1 MKYTGTGPRRR
12 GRLRSASGFLSH
24 HLLRQCDQEA
34 QRSIDYI
41 LSLVNRKIYG
51 TVAPRRAVANRVRRG
66 SDGRRDASSGRRP
79 RATVQARDDCKKK
92 NKKNKSNNPHHVR
105 DRCICSYHKTVHVP
119 YIAKYRTVFCK
130 ESKNNPYY

>member
-1 MKYTGTGPRRR
+1 MKYTGTGPQRR

-51 TVAPRRAVANRVRRG
+51 TVAPRRAVASRVGAAMVDGMRAAADDRG
-66 SDGRRDASSGRRP
+66 
-79 RATVQARDDCKKK
+79 QQCKLETIVTKK
-92 NKKNKSNNPHHVR
+92 
-105 DRCICSYHKTVHVP
+105 
-119 YIAKYRTVFCK
+119 
-130 ESKNNPYY
+130 